1 MKKTLINTALVS
13 TLLLSH
19 FCFAQTQTQVQPQ
32 TSASSQLLEVQKRW
46 AIANYQLQ
54 GDKKIHAFDDLIGSI
69 DDYLKSH
76 PNDTRLWIWDGI
88 VKSTMAGAKGGLGA
102 LSYAKDARKD
112 LEHAM
117 TLDDRALSGSAYTS
131 LGTLYH
137 KVPGWPIGFGSDKKA
152 RKLFKTALSINPKGI
167 DPNYF
172 YGEFLYDEG
181 EYTEAQKY
189 LQVAKAAAPR
199 PDRPLADKGRQQE
212 ISTLLAKVDKKL
224 K

>member
-1 MKKTLINTALVS
+1 MKKTLINTALAS
-13 TLLLSH
+13 ALLLSQY
-19 FCFAQTQTQVQPQ
+19 CLAQSQVQVPAGA
-32 TSASSQLLEVQKRW
+32 SDSSQLLEVQQRW
-46 AIANYQLQ
+46 AVANYQLQ
-54 GDKKIHAFDDLIGSI
+54 GDKKIHAFDDLIASI
-69 DDYLKSH
+69 GDYLKTH

-152 RKLFKTALSINPKGI
+152 RKLFKTALSINPSGI

-181 EYTEAQKY
+181 EYAEAQKH
-189 LQVAKAAAPR
+189 LLAAQAAAPR

-212 ISTLLAKVDKKL
+212 ISELLTKVEKKL
-224 K
+224 N